1 MQAESC
7 LPWVESESV
16 SAQSQNEK
24 NTTKE
29 REKNGKRKEKI
40 INIKQAKRKK

>member
-16 SAQSQNEK
+16 SAQSQNDK
-24 NTTKE
+24 IQQRK
-29 REKNGKRKEKI
+29 GKRMEKEK
-40 INIKQAKRKK
+40 RK